1 MLNTGPTL
9 VFCCSSSCRCC
20 CSIPFST
27 KQRLYEQGDGM
38 IMSLIFKAARLV
50 NALIFMYTAESI
62 GFALS
67 HYSNKLWHNFHMN
80 LQFYSLFFFF
90 FKENISA
97 SFALAAQAGQR
108 SGWSWHGFS
117 VLLKDT
123 WADWVNAT
131 AGPPAQQQCP
141 ATPTLTV
148 DMNFK
153 ASVLHWIFLSSALVL
168 RFS

>member
-9 VFCCSSSCRCC
+9 VFCCSSSCRRC

-80 LQFYSLFFFF
+80 LHFYSLFFFF
-90 FKENISA
+90 FLRERLCELCISSTGRSEIRLELARIQCLAQRHLSRLGECYCRA
-97 SFALAAQAGQR
+97 S
-108 SGWSWHGFS
+108 S
-117 VLLKDT
+117 T
-123 WADWVNAT
+123 AT
-131 AGPPAQQQCP
+131 MPCNPN
-141 ATPTLTV
+141 T
-148 DMNFK
+148 D
-153 ASVLHWIFLSSALVL
+153 S
-168 RFS
+168 